1 MVTLKQAREAGRLDE
16 FIAEREAEG
25 QPAGDKPKFDETVK
39 AMAEKSSEVPAASPK
54 GSSDD

>member
-1 MVTLKQAREAGRLDE
+1 MTTLKQAREKGKLEE

-25 QPAGDKPKFDETVK
+25 QPPANRKAFNETVK
-39 AMAEKSSEVPAASPK
+39 AMAEKSSEAPAASPK